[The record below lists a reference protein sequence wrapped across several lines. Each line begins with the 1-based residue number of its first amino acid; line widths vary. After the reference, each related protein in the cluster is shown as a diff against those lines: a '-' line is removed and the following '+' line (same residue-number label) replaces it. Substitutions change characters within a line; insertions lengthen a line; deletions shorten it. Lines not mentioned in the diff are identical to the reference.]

1 MKIRNEWM
9 TDELYFGENYPN
21 NIILEDAIRR
31 FEAQRDESLEGRD
44 AEVDG
49 NDERIVVQSHTSI
62 GNRTRYDKKIHCNL
76 SSQVHVGSIVKF
88 DDKIWMVVSKVF
100 DNLAY
105 KTTSVM
111 ECNNSIGAI
120 PVIIES
126 QVRLYAMGIWDEKY
140 FPVPESDIV
149 MMMPDMDEAKAIKRN
164 DVFKLSEQDNY
175 KIIDLN
181 RVIMPGI
188 IVAKLEWTAQEP
200 ISPSPP
206 SPDLPVSGYEIL
218 GIDEIKYG
226 QTITYTAKKYVDKEE
241 VPAKFT
247 FTIVADSVPDSAYTL
262 TATADNQC
270 KIKCNNYVYNIILRA
285 AEDENNFIEKQIKLK
300 SFL

>member
-62 GNRTRYDKKIHCNL
+62 GNQTRYDKKIHCNL

-140 FPVPESDIV
+140 FPLPESNII
-149 MMMPDMDEAKAIKRN
+149 MMIPDTDAAKAIKRN
-164 DVFKLSEQDNY
+164 DVYNLSEQDNY
-175 KIIDLN
+175 EVIDIN

-188 IVAKLEWTAQEP
+188 IVAKLEWTAKEP
-200 ISPSPP
+200 VLPPSPSPTP
-206 SPDLPVSGYEIL
+206 PVSGYEIL

-226 QTITYTAKKYVDKEE
+226 QTATYTVKKYVDKEE
-241 VPAKFT
+241 VLAKFT
-247 FTIVADSVPDSAYTL
+247 FAIIADGAPDTAYTL
-262 TATADNQC
+262 TTTADNKC
-270 KIKCNNYVYNIILRA
+270 TIKCNDYVYNITIRA